1 MGLRNYL
8 NYAAFDVLGLRA
20 SRQCI
25 RALHNSMALQGKWV
39 YRSSWLHVLSRRASL
54 TPEWFRLSGLSNT
67 REGREIERLAESKAS
82 APKGPENRGAGVG
95 GGRLNRIKAMN
106 EVDAGRDRATPAS
119 VRHDDDEPLA
129 PRAKKVREQH
139 ARTSADWSSAGQ
151 SSFKPLA
158 YEASR
163 VRLSVDDYK

>member
-1 MGLRNYL
+1 MHACEFVVNRASMGLRNYL
-8 NYAAFDVLGLRA
+8 IYAAFDVLGLRA

-106 EVDAGRDRATPAS
+106 EVDAGRDRATPGGGGEETGT
-119 VRHDDDEPLA
+119 RIYLIQ
-129 PRAKKVREQH
+129 RYYR
-139 ARTSADWSSAGQ
+139 GQ
-151 SSFKPLA
+151 
-158 YEASR
+158 
-163 VRLSVDDYK
+163 